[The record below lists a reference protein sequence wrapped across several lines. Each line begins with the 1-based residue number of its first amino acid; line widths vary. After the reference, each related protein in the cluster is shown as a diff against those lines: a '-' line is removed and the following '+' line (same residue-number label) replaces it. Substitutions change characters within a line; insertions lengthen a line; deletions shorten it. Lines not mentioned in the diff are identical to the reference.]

1 MKLTR
6 RADESISIAFL
17 DVITCGIGAI
27 ILLLMIS
34 KPPPPVAPQ
43 PVDDPQVAEIA
54 TLQRQLFML
63 QDERAARAAEL
74 AASTPQ
80 LAALHSETKRLH
92 DLLLA
97 TQLRARSADQAVARD
112 AAELGKLKIAQQS
125 LSEEM
130 RRLRAARKQ
139 AKAALVGGIP
149 IDSEYLVFVIDTSGS
164 MANHAWDRLR
174 QQITETLMV
183 YPRLKGLQVLNDNG
197 TYMFPEH
204 AGQWLTDSP
213 AQRAAIIEQLK
224 TWSVFSPSNPK
235 QGIYTAI
242 SDFYRADR
250 KISLYVFGDEFADNN
265 ISAVVNYVAS
275 INPRDAQGRP
285 RVRIHA
291 VGFPT
296 RFGSGPLFQETGVK
310 FAALMRELTR
320 RNGGTFVGLNS
331 YR

>member
-54 TLQRQLFML
+54 TLQRQLFVL

-130 RRLRAARKQ
+130 RRLRAARKK

-164 MANHAWDRLR
+164 MASHAWDRLR

>member
-1 MKLTR
+1 MKLKR

-34 KPPPPVAPQ
+34 KPPPLAAPA
-43 PVDDPQVAEIA
+43 PVDDPRVADIA

-63 QDERAARAAEL
+63 QDERAAHQAEL

-80 LAALHSETKRLH
+80 LNALQSDAKRLT
-92 DLLLA
+92 DALLA
-97 TQLRARSADQAVARD
+97 SQLRARSADEAVARD
-112 AAELGKLKIAQQS
+112 AAELGRLKIAQQS

-130 RRLRAARKQ
+130 RRLRAERKK

-164 MANHAWDRLR
+164 MASHAWDRLR

-197 TYMFPEH
+197 TYMFPDQ
-204 AGQWLTDSP
+204 AGKWLSDSP
-213 AQRAAIIEQLK
+213 AMRAEIIELLK
-224 TWSVFSPSNPK
+224 TWAPFSPSNPK

-242 SDFYRADR
+242 SDFYRTDR
-250 KISLYVFGDEFADNN
+250 NISLYVFGDEFADHN

>member
-1 MKLTR
+1 MKIKR

-34 KPPPPVAPQ
+34 KPPPPTAPA
-43 PVDDPQVAEIA
+43 PVDDPRVAEIA

-63 QDERAARAAEL
+63 QDERAAREAEL

-80 LAALHSETKRLH
+80 LAALQSASKRMR
-92 DLLLA
+92 DALLA
-97 TQLRARSADQAVARD
+97 SQLRARSADEALARD
-112 AAELGKLKIAQQS
+112 AAELGRLKIAQQT
-125 LSEEM
+125 LTEEM
-130 RRLRAARKQ
+130 RRLRAARKK

-164 MANHAWDRLR
+164 MASHAWDRLR

-197 TYMFPEH
+197 TYMFPDQ
-204 AGQWLTDSP
+204 AGQWLRDSP
-213 AQRAAIIEQLK
+213 AIRADIIERLR
-224 TWSVFSPSNPK
+224 TWAPFSPSNPK

>member
-1 MKLTR
+1 MKLKR

-34 KPPPPVAPQ
+34 KPPPPAAPE
-43 PVDDPQVAEIA
+43 PVDDPRVAEIA
-54 TLQRQLFML
+54 RLQRQLFML
-63 QDERAARAAEL
+63 QDERVARADEL

-80 LAALHSETKRLH
+80 LNALQSDTKRLT
-92 DLLLA
+92 DALLA

-112 AAELGKLKIAQQS
+112 AAELGRLKIAQQS

-130 RRLRAARKQ
+130 RRLRAERKKAR
-139 AKAALVGGIP
+139 AALVGGIP

-164 MANHAWDRLR
+164 MASHAWDRLR

-197 TYMFPEH
+197 TYMFPDQ
-204 AGQWLTDSP
+204 AGKWLSDSP
-213 AQRAAIIEQLK
+213 AMRAEIIEQLK
-224 TWSVFSPSNPK
+224 TWAPFSPSNPK

-265 ISAVVNYVAS
+265 ISAVVTYVAS

>member
-1 MKLTR
+1 MKIKR

-34 KPPPPVAPQ
+34 KPPPPTAPA
-43 PVDDPQVAEIA
+43 PVDDPRVAEIA

-63 QDERAARAAEL
+63 QDECAAREAEL
-74 AASTPQ
+74 AASTSQ
-80 LAALHSETKRLH
+80 LDALQSASKRMR
-92 DLLLA
+92 DALLA
-97 TQLRARSADQAVARD
+97 SQLRARSADEALARD
-112 AAELGKLKIAQQS
+112 AAELGRLKIAQQT
-125 LSEEM
+125 LTEEM
-130 RRLRAARKQ
+130 RRLRAARKK

-164 MANHAWDRLR
+164 MASHAWDRLR

-197 TYMFPEH
+197 TYMFPDQ
-204 AGQWLTDSP
+204 AGQWLRDSP
-213 AQRAAIIEQLK
+213 AIRADIIERLR
-224 TWSVFSPSNPK
+224 TWAPFSPSNPK

>member
-1 MKLTR
+1 MKLSR

-34 KPPPPVAPQ
+34 KPPPMVAVA

-54 TLQRQLFML
+54 ALQRQLFML
-63 QDERAARAAEL
+63 QDERSEREAEL
-74 AASTPQ
+74 AATTPQ
-80 LAALHSETKRLH
+80 LSALESETKRLR
-92 DLLLA
+92 DALLA
-97 TQLRARSADQAVARD
+97 TAMRARSADEAAARD
-112 AAELGKLKIAQQS
+112 AAELGRLKIAQQS

-130 RRLRAARKQ
+130 RRLRAERKK

-164 MANHAWDRLR
+164 MATHAWDRLR

-183 YPRLKGLQVLNDNG
+183 YPHLKGLQVLSDNG
-197 TYMFPEH
+197 TYMFPDR
-204 AGQWLTDSP
+204 AGQWLSDSP
-213 AQRAAIIEQLK
+213 AQRAEIIEALK

-242 SDFYRADR
+242 TDFYRSDR

-285 RVRIHA
+285 HVRIHA

>member
-34 KPPPPVAPQ
+34 EPPPPVAPQ

-80 LAALHSETKRLH
+80 LEALHSETKRLH
-92 DLLLA
+92 DMLLA

-213 AQRAAIIEQLK
+213 AQRADIIEQLK